1 MRVREFSAF
10 GGGDAPEARDD
21 ADRLPPGLAR
31 MTRGTSTC
39 RRLATVRASS
49 AINRARRVHNGS
61 DLHGTFSLRL
71 NKAAQQSAQAFVR
84 PWR

>member
-1 MRVREFSAF
+1 MPKAGDSACV
-10 GGGDAPEARDD
+10 ER
-21 ADRLPPGLAR
+21 
-31 MTRGTSTC
+31 
-39 RRLATVRASS
+39 
-49 AINRARRVHNGS
+49 NHRARRVHNGS